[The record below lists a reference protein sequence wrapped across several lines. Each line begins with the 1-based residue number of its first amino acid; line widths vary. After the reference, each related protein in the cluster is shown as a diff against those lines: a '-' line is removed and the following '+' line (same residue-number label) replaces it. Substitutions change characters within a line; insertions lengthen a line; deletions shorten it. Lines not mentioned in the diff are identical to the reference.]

1 MSRFRQAV
9 ALAGLT
15 ALEVLR
21 QPVCLLLVLVS
32 VTLTALLPF
41 LILHRFGEDGK
52 LVRDS
57 AFALHAVFGIFVAGY
72 AATTAVS
79 REIRSGTAS
88 AVLSKPV
95 SRDLFFLAKYIGVV
109 GVVGVF
115 SLIAGLSV
123 LLVERVA
130 EKFVMHGGLTG
141 YLTDTRTGSLVL
153 LAIAAAC
160 AIGAVVNYR
169 RQRPF
174 GSVTITALLGG
185 LLICILVASCFARSG
200 HWAPFDPRL
209 DWRMVPVSLL
219 ITMAL
224 VLMSALAMV
233 LSTVMGTVPTLS
245 VCSVMFGLGLMSDY
259 LFGRH
264 AAESLWARVLYA
276 VVPNWQHF
284 WVCDQLNAGGHVAG
298 DHLGMAI
305 VYAAVYAAALL
316 CLGVML
322 FRQRDV

>member
-1 MSRFRQAV
+1 MARFRQAV

-21 QPVCLLLVLVS
+21 QPVCLLLFLIS

-72 AATTAVS
+72 AATTALS
-79 REIRSGTAS
+79 REMEGGTAS

-95 SRDLFFLAKYIGVV
+95 SRDVFFLAKFVGVV
-109 GVVGVF
+109 GVVAVF
-115 SLIAGLSV
+115 SLCSGLTA

-130 EKFVMHGGLTG
+130 EKFVMSTGMVG
-141 YLTDTRTGSLVL
+141 YLSDNQTGCLLL
-153 LAIAAAC
+153 LAILASC
-160 AIGAVVNYR
+160 LVGAYANYKH
-169 RQRPF
+169 QRPF
-174 GSVTITALLGG
+174 GSITLTTLLAG
-185 LLICILVASCFARSG
+185 LVLCILVASFFDRAG
-200 HWAPFDPRL
+200 QWAPFASRL
-209 DWRMVPVSLL
+209 NWHLVPVSLL

-224 VLMSALAMV
+224 VLMSAFAMA
-233 LSTVMGTVPTLS
+233 LSTVVGTVPTLT
-245 VCSVMFGLGLMSDY
+245 VCSAVFVLGLMSDY

-264 AAESLWARVLYA
+264 AAESLWARALYSIL
-276 VVPNWQHF
+276 PNWQHF
-284 WVCDQLNAGGHVAG
+284 WVCDQLNAGGQVAG
-298 DHLGMAI
+298 TYLGLATL
-305 VYAAVYAAALL
+305 YAAVYSAALL
-316 CLGVML
+316 CLGVVV